1 MSKKIPINPDF
12 AEFITDL
19 SHGSVNQRLTED
31 LAQVVEAV
39 QETGRV
45 GELTIKL
52 NVKLEGGMA
61 VVNTEIKSK
70 APRAPLPGTMFFVG
84 NNGSLHR
91 EDPRQTKMKSLDAP
105 RLASVNVENEE

>member
-1 MSKKIPINPDF
+1 MSNETNPDF

-31 LAQVVEAV
+31 LAKVVEAV
-39 QETGRV
+39 QETGRT

-61 VVNTEIKSK
+61 VVNTEVKSK
-70 APRAPLPGTMFFVG
+70 APKPPLPGTMFFVG
-84 NNGSLHR
+84 EKGLLHR
-91 EDPRQTKMKSLDAP
+91 EDPRQTRMKTLDAP
-105 RLASVNVENEE
+105 RLATIGTDREEN